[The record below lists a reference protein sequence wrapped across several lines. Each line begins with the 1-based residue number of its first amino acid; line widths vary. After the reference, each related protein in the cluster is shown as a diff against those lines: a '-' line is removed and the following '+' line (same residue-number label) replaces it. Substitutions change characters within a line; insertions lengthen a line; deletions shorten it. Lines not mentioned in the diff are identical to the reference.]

1 MSLPLLWCSFN
12 LLILISCGSGS
23 RTPFGTKID
32 FFVITVDESLLLA
45 EFTKNFI
52 LEATDVPDRL
62 CQNYNMT
69 DVKSV
74 WANVPSGFA
83 SGRLFFRV
91 NFARVTAVIRW
102 TPAGHLALQKD
113 LSIHGMFHL
122 LDKRPAIILLLYSRW
137 KYNQQWHHTIG
148 S

>member
-32 FFVITVDESLLLA
+32 FFVIAVDESLLLA

-74 WANVPSGFA
+74 
-83 SGRLFFRV
+83 
-91 NFARVTAVIRW
+91 
-102 TPAGHLALQKD
+102 
-113 LSIHGMFHL
+113 
-122 LDKRPAIILLLYSRW
+122 
-137 KYNQQWHHTIG
+137 
-148 S
+148 